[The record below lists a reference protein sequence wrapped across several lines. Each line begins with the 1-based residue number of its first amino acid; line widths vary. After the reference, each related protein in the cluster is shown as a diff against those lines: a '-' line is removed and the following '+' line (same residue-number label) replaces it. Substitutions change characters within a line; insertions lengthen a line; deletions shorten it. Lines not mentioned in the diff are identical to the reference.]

1 MVNFSNIKM
10 IFNWIMTFLNGQKKE
25 LDHWDQKSRSQQM
38 IQKQL
43 IGRGILNAQVIRAME
58 HVPRHLFVPVVSYEE
73 AYEDRP
79 LPIGFNQT
87 ISQPYI
93 VALMAELA
101 QLKATSKVLEI
112 GTGSGYLAAVL
123 SLIAKK
129 VFTMEYNEIL
139 ANTARKRL
147 KDLKFDN
154 IEVGIGQGYLG
165 WKEYQP
171 FDSILVSA
179 AIDHPPQAIV
189 KQLKSNGTLVIP
201 LERSNDFQELV
212 VIKKN
217 SDGILSQRSILPV
230 RFVPFV
236 RSE

>member
-1 MVNFSNIKM
+1 MVNFRNIKL
-10 IFNWIMTFLNGQKKE
+10 IFNGIMTVLSRQKKE

-43 IGRGILNAQVIRAME
+43 IGRGILNEQVLKAME
-58 HVPRHLFVPVVSYEE
+58 NVPRHLFVPLLSYKE

-101 QLKATSKVLEI
+101 QLKPTSKVLEI

-123 SLIAKK
+123 SLIAKE
-129 VFTMEYNEIL
+129 VFTMEYNETL
-139 ANTARKRL
+139 GNNARKRL
-147 KDLKFDN
+147 KELKFDN
-154 IEVGIGQGYLG
+154 IEVGVGQGYLG
-165 WKEYQP
+165 WEEYQP
-171 FDSILVSA
+171 FDSIVVSA
-179 AIDHPPQAIV
+179 AIDHLPQAIV
-189 KQLKSNGTLVIP
+189 NQLQSNGTLVIP
-201 LERSNDFQELV
+201 LERSDDFQELV

-217 SDGILSQRSILPV
+217 SEGILSQRGVLPV

-236 RSE
+236 RS